1 MRGLLPHPSSFRKL
15 ALLGELASLAAL
27 TVRNLFRHYFTTAL
41 AIGISALVCTSNAF
55 AATQWQNLATGID
68 YTNIPVNSTGG
79 KIHAF
84 KIDLKQYRLSLARAT
99 DNGSKSAN
107 VAALAMQSGGVIAIN
122 GGFFDPFHTPLG
134 LRIEKGQLLNP
145 IRPISWWGVFY
156 TLNNNRAYM
165 TSMKNFT
172 LNPSIDF
179 AIQSGPRLIVEG
191 TIPPLKDSYASRSA
205 LCINHQGKVIISIT
219 ENVAVTPEVFAS
231 LLKKSTNQGGLGCY
245 NALNLDGGSSSQLY
259 AAIGSFHLMIPSF
272 SNVADAVV
280 VVPRK

>member
-1 MRGLLPHPSSFRKL
+1 
-15 ALLGELASLAAL
+15 
-27 TVRNLFRHYFTTAL
+27 TAT
-41 AIGISALVCTSNAF
+41 C
-55 AATQWQNLATGID
+55 AATRWQNLANGLD

-84 KIDLKQYRLSLARAT
+84 KIDLKEYKLSLARAQ
-99 DNGSKSAN
+99 DIGSKSAN
-107 VAALAMQSGGVIAIN
+107 VITLAIQSGGIIAIN

-134 LRIEKGQLLNP
+134 LRIENGQLLNP

-156 TLNNNRAYM
+156 ILNNKHAYI

-172 LNPSIDF
+172 LSPNIDF
-179 AIQSGPRLIVEG
+179 AIQSGPRLIVNG
-191 TIPPLKDSYASRSA
+191 STPTLKDDYAARSA
-205 LCINHQGKVIISIT
+205 LCIDRQGNVIIAIT
-219 ENVAVTPEVFAS
+219 ESIAITPEVFAG
-231 LLKKSTNQGGLGCY
+231 LLRRPTTQNGLGCY

-259 AAIGSFHLMIPSF
+259 AVIGNFHLMIPSF